1 MSRSTSAGPRVAI
14 IGSGLSGLAMAMAL
28 QDAGMRDFT
37 IFEKAQDVGGTWRE
51 NQYPG
56 LTCDVP
62 GRFYQFHD
70 APNANWSHL
79 YAPGREIH
87 RYIRKV
93 VADRALEPHI
103 RFGAEV
109 TEARWEDNHWR
120 LRTADGEE
128 HVADVVVS
136 ATGVLHHPRMP
147 RIEGMDTFAGPSF
160 HSARWRHDVDVTGK
174 RLAVI
179 GTGSTSAQIVGAL
192 AGTAS
197 HIDAYQRS
205 RHWVVEMGNPRYSRL
220 GRALRRRFPKL
231 NYVSYHLLRAVI
243 FDWLAQGVVE
253 PGLARRVCQ
262 GIARRNFEYHVKDP
276 ELRSKIEPDYQP
288 LCKRLIV
295 APNYLTALQR
305 PDVDLVTEGIE
316 RIEPDGVRTADGVL
330 HPADVIVYATGF
342 DASAFMRPMRVT
354 GTDGLTL
361 DEAWKDGPR
370 AYRSVAL
377 PGFPN
382 LFVLQG
388 PHSPVGNYSL
398 IRIAETQVHF
408 IMQWLEQMSAGRVAA
423 VAPREEATDAYYR
436 DLRAAIPNTVWDTG
450 CRSWY
455 HDAEGNVQLWP
466 WTAKRHREMLAHPIP
481 EHFDIVRPG
490 AVPEQPAELVS

>member
-1 MSRSTSAGPRVAI
+1 MSGPTAVGPRVAI
-14 IGSGLSGLAMAMAL
+14 IGAGLSGLAMAMAM
-28 QDAGMRDFT
+28 QDAGMQGFT

-70 APNANWSHL
+70 APNPDWSHR
-79 YAPGREIH
+79 YAAGWEIH
-87 RYIRKV
+87 RYIRRV
-93 VADRALEPHI
+93 VSDRGLAPHI
-103 RFGAEV
+103 RFGSEV
-109 TEARWEDNHWR
+109 TEARWEDDHWH
-120 LRTADGEE
+120 LRTSDGDE
-128 HVADVVVS
+128 HTADVVVA
-136 ATGVLHHPRMP
+136 ATGVLHQPRLP
-147 RIEGMDTFAGPSF
+147 SIDGMATFAGPSF
-160 HSARWRHDVDVTGK
+160 HSARWQHDVPLEGK
-174 RLAVI
+174 RIAVV

-197 HIDAYQRS
+197 HIDVYQRS
-205 RHWVVEMGNPRYSRL
+205 RHWVVEMPNPRYSRL
-220 GRALRRRFPKL
+220 TRALLRRFPRL
-231 NYVSYHLLRAVI
+231 NMLGYHAHRAVL

-253 PGLARRVCQ
+253 PGLARRVFQ
-262 GIARRNFEYHVKDP
+262 GIARRNFAKHVQDP
-276 ELRSKIEPDYQP
+276 ELRAQIEPDYPP
-288 LCKRLIV
+288 LCKRLII

-305 PDVDLVTEGIE
+305 PDVDLVTEHID
-316 RIEPDGVRTADGVL
+316 RIEPEGIRTRDGAL
-330 HPADVIVYATGF
+330 HRADVIVYATGF
-342 DASAFMRPMRVT
+342 DAAAFMRPMAIT
-354 GTDGLTL
+354 GRDGLTL
-361 DEAWKDGPR
+361 AEAWEDGPR

-382 LFVLQG
+382 LFTLQG

-398 IRIAETQVHF
+398 VRIAETQVHF
-408 IMQWLEQMSAGRVAA
+408 VMEWLRQMRAGEITA
-423 VAPREEATDAYYR
+423 VAPREDATDAYYR

-481 EHFDIVRPG
+481 EHFEIERP
-490 AVPEQPAELVS
+490 AVADAALSPSG